1 MPDTS
6 CYRERRRRFLKR
18 LADHEVAIIASA
30 PTRIRNR
37 DTEYPYRQ
45 DSDFQYLTGFA
56 EPEALAVFAPG
67 REDGEYVLFCREYDP
82 ETAVWTGRHAG
93 LDGAVNQ
100 YGADQALPITELA
113 TRLPELLENRTAIH
127 YPMGLNETLDRTI
140 LDALARVRK
149 RARAGIEAPT
159 RLIHIDQTLHEMR
172 LIKTAEELAILRQAA
187 TLSIAAHKRAMQAA
201 RPGRYEYEM
210 EAEFLHELGRHG
222 IRSPAYPCIVAAGAN
237 ACVLHYVENNAVLRE
252 GDLLLIDAGAEV
264 DHYAADIT
272 RTFPVSGTFTE
283 PQKILYELVLAAQQA
298 AIKQVKPGNRWIDP
312 HDAAVRVL
320 TKGLLKLGLLQG
332 KLPRSIKDQT
342 YKAFYMHRTG
352 HWLGMDVH
360 DVGLYK
366 RDGHWRLFEPG
377 MVLTVEPGLYIAPDC
392 ETVDPCWR
400 GIGIRI
406 EDDVLV
412 TRKGCEV
419 LTEALPKSVEALE
432 SFLAERNHAA

>member
-127 YPMGLNETLDRTI
+127 YPMGLDETLDRTI

-187 TLSIAAHKRAMQAA
+187 TLSIAAHKRAM
-201 RPGRYEYEM
+201 
-210 EAEFLHELGRHG
+210 
-222 IRSPAYPCIVAAGAN
+222 
-237 ACVLHYVENNAVLRE
+237 
-252 GDLLLIDAGAEV
+252 
-264 DHYAADIT
+264 
-272 RTFPVSGTFTE
+272 
-283 PQKILYELVLAAQQA
+283 
-298 AIKQVKPGNRWIDP
+298 
-312 HDAAVRVL
+312 
-320 TKGLLKLGLLQG
+320 
-332 KLPRSIKDQT
+332 
-342 YKAFYMHRTG
+342 
-352 HWLGMDVH
+352 
-360 DVGLYK
+360 
-366 RDGHWRLFEPG
+366 
-377 MVLTVEPGLYIAPDC
+377 
-392 ETVDPCWR
+392 
-400 GIGIRI
+400 
-406 EDDVLV
+406 
-412 TRKGCEV
+412 
-419 LTEALPKSVEALE
+419 
-432 SFLAERNHAA
+432 